1 MTIGT
6 DDLLAND
13 DTGNDV
19 DPLIFGFSFNEA
31 GEAAPLVWSQIGKKR
46 HEGAP
51 RIWVHLNRESL
62 KAQDWLRK
70 RSGIDPILVE
80 SLLQEDT
87 RPRALH
93 IGKGF
98 LINLRGF
105 NMNPGDAL
113 DDMVSVRMW
122 ADAKMLVTLRSRPLQ
137 ASMDVRRKV
146 ELGEAPNSTGGL
158 VTMIAA
164 SLIDRMEP
172 EVGELEDQA
181 DDYEDKFLD
190 PKEKI
195 ARSSLGDFRRK
206 VLGVRRYILPQ
217 RDALAQ
223 LIREGATANFFN
235 EHDLLRLREAADR
248 VMRMSEELDTIR
260 ERTSVL
266 QEQIMEERS
275 EDMGQRLFIL
285 SMVSAIFLP
294 ISFVTG
300 LFGVNIDGMPGM
312 SDPWAFTKL
321 VVALF
326 LVTGLML
333 LVFRWRKWI

>member
-1 MTIGT
+1 MTDLTGDT
-6 DDLLAND
+6 PESDDL
-13 DTGNDV
+13 GNDA
-19 DPLIFGFSFNEA
+19 DPLIFGFSFSEDGQA
-31 GEAAPLVWSQIGKKR
+31 TPLTWPQIGKKR
-46 HEGAP
+46 ADHAP
-51 RIWVHLNRESL
+51 RIWVHLNRASL

-70 RSGIDPILVE
+70 RSGIDPIVVE
-80 SLLQEDT
+80 LLLQEDT
-87 RPRALH
+87 RPRAVH

-105 NMNPGDAL
+105 NMTPGDAL

-122 ADAKMLVTLRSRPLQ
+122 AEPKLLVTLRSRPLQ
-137 ASMDVRRKV
+137 ASMDVRRRV
-146 ELGEAPNSTGGL
+146 ELGDVPNSTGAL
-158 VTMIAA
+158 VTTIAA

-172 EVGELEDQA
+172 EIGELEDQA

-195 ARSSLGDFRRK
+195 ARTSLGDFRRR

-223 LIREGATANFFN
+223 LIREGATTGFLT

-275 EDMGQRLFIL
+275 EDMSQRLFML
-285 SMVSAIFLP
+285 SLVSAIFLP

-300 LFGVNIDGMPGM
+300 LFGVNIAGMPGM
-312 SDPWAFTKL
+312 SDPWAFTRL
-321 VVALF
+321 VLGLLA
-326 LVTGLML
+326 VTGLML
-333 LVFRWRKWI
+333 LVFRWRRWI